1 MPNKKP
7 FRVIIDTNLWI
18 SFLIGKQISSLKI
31 LLVDGIIEP
40 VFSQQLF
47 DEITLVTQ
55 KPKLRK
61 YFSQEEVN
69 DLMDFLKQIGVLI
82 EIQSSVLLCRDP
94 KDNYLLALAQ
104 DSEVDYLITGDR
116 DLLTLDNFAGV
127 IILTYQDFISTTGI
141 VTEA

>member
-1 MPNKKP
+1 M
-7 FRVIIDTNLWI
+7 
-18 SFLIGKQISSLKI
+18 IGKQISSLKL

-40 VFSQQLF
+40 IFSQQLF
-47 DEITLVTQ
+47 DEIALVTQ
-55 KPKLRK
+55 KPKLQK

-69 DLMDFLKQIGVLI
+69 DLMDFLKQIGVLV
-82 EIQSSVLLCRDP
+82 EIRSSVLLCRDP

-116 DLLTLDNFAGV
+116 DLLTLENFAGV

-141 VTEA
+141 VTEAEV